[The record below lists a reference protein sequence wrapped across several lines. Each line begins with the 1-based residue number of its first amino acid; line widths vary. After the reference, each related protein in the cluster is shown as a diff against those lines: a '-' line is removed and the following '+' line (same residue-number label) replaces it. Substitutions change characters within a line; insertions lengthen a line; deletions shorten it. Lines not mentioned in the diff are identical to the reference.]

1 MTEFLL
7 TYLGRDVGVDRGGWD
22 RYGKRGWDGNKSGCD
37 CDVGN
42 GEGRGWV
49 KGVVCI
55 FFLLLLLLFFPS
67 CIVVPCERVGC
78 VYIYQPIKGHPFR
91 LNAHI

>member
-22 RYGKRGWDGNKSGCD
+22 RYGKRGWDGNRSGCD

-42 GEGRGWV
+42 GEGRGQV
-49 KGVVCI
+49 KGVV
-55 FFLLLLLLFFPS
+55 FFFFYYYYFFQVVLLFP
-67 CIVVPCERVGC
+67 V
-78 VYIYQPIKGHPFR
+78 KG
-91 LNAHI
+91 